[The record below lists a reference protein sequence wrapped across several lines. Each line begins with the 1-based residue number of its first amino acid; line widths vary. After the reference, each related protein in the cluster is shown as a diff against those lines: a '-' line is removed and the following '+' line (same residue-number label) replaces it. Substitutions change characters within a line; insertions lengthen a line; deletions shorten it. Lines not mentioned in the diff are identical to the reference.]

1 MAKDVRKLFGW
12 REKEVRDTLSQLED
26 SEDALRLED
35 GRWAK
40 TKLFR
45 KNM

>member
-12 REKEVRDTLSQLED
+12 REKEIIETLSQLEG
-26 SEDALRLED
+26 SEDALRLDD
-35 GRWAK
+35 GRWAT

-45 KNM
+45 KDR